1 MQLLRH
7 QRRQHA
13 ALLLGRIRYQHHQL
27 HGEDYNNSNPNS
39 GAGWAAGRFFVGSD
53 LWGSQ
58 TNTYIA
64 DDTTIDMG
72 VRPTYVYQNV
82 GEQLLWEGQ
91 SPVGGGTFLAATAN
105 ALTLKGLPSGVGM
118 GYYAIIVSGDGVGED
133 DPITSYNAS
142 TGLITLAQPWTVTPD
157 ASSVI
162 GIGEIF
168 TNIVVYDNTLQ
179 GKGVTQTASTGVQF
193 WGGAIN
199 CIIDSNTIS
208 NVNGGITDSAQPG
221 SGYVIPIYFN
231 LIENNTITNTQNGI
245 AVWNNG
251 TSGQIGAV
259 GNIVRDNQINTA
271 SATAILSGDVDS
283 QGSPFYVIAEYNTA
297 VNVPMG
303 VEVGPDGTA
312 TTYLFLWDDSFDLGS
327 AAASGS
333 AAVMADQGLVLTQ
346 LGNTFT
352 GFEETYAG
360 TVTPDIISATTQLVF
375 VQQPTVTSMGRSFTP
390 NTTVDVEN
398 ANGTLDTADD
408 SNVTLAIASGTTARR
423 LAER

>member
-1 MQLLRH
+1 MAVFWGRCRSCSSTNATSTAPTTPTRCFTPGADSISASPIA
-7 QRRQHA
+7 RRK
-13 ALLLGRIRYQHHQL
+13 
-27 HGEDYNNSNPNS
+27 DYNNSNPNS

-193 WGGAIN
+193 WGGVSIA
-199 CIIDSNTIS
+199 SS
-208 NVNGGITDSAQPG
+208 
-221 SGYVIPIYFN
+221 IP
-231 LIENNTITNTQNGI
+231 T
-245 AVWNNG
+245 
-251 TSGQIGAV
+251 
-259 GNIVRDNQINTA
+259 R
-271 SATAILSGDVDS
+271 SATSTAE
-283 QGSPFYVIAEYNTA
+283 SPI
-297 VNVPMG
+297 PRS
-303 VEVGPDGTA
+303 P
-312 TTYLFLWDDSFDLGS
+312 
-327 AAASGS
+327 AAAMSFRS
-333 AAVMADQGLVLTQ
+333 
-346 LGNTFT
+346 
-352 GFEETYAG
+352 
-360 TVTPDIISATTQLVF
+360 
-375 VQQPTVTSMGRSFTP
+375 TST
-390 NTTVDVEN
+390 
-398 ANGTLDTADD
+398 
-408 SNVTLAIASGTTARR
+408 
-423 LAER
+423 